1 MPLAH
6 WGSRAI
12 RRNLDDTVDEAT
24 HPQAFPAQP
33 PADLMG
39 RLRVRLRAEDN
50 ALVAYGFGKQRIAIP
65 APDIGAV
72 RTVQAYSTGGPVRSQ
87 ALLVFDHEDRILL
100 RARGLWE
107 TYGEVKR
114 VCRAAGVPSPE
125 HVSFSRYAT
134 STSRSASRSATASQR
149 RRARRAARRRRPPL
163 YQKASGYRRL
173 RTTPPGTTLS
183 MLAAIVAFCVI
194 VGLGGLAGVIPAVL
208 LPDWIGSVRV
218 LIGIVGV
225 ALGAAGGIWVFA
237 ALTHVVTDGLRW
249 AVASFEAM
257 VPAPPQR
264 FFRRRGNSDKWSGAV
279 TAGMILLVPALI
291 GWGPGVAIASGAH
304 GLSDSRLVAE
314 LRANGVAAPGFLI
327 DVPDYSTDSDGNTT
341 VTDVSTLEFTAQ
353 AQQWQDTDPSIGGR
367 PLPLDSGDPTAT
379 HVPVTV
385 VYDPSDPDTA
395 AARRQITG
403 SVWHGA
409 PTANVIV
416 GIIFT
421 LALPLLI
428 LSLVVRTR
436 RRRWLRNSKMLDEFV
451 TVG

>member
-1 MPLAH
+1 MPPEH
-6 WGSRAI
+6 WGNRAFQK
-12 RRNLDDTVDEAT
+12 NLDVSVDDPK
-24 HPQAFPAQP
+24 HPQAYPARH

-50 ALVAYGFGKQRIAIP
+50 AIVAYGFGKQRIAIP
-65 APDIGAV
+65 ASDVGAV
-72 RTVQAYSTGGPVRSQ
+72 RTVQAYYTGGPVRSQ
-87 ALLVFDHEDRILL
+87 ALLVFDHEDQILL

-134 STSRSASRSATASQR
+134 STSRSATASQR
-149 RRARRAARRRRPPL
+149 RRARRATRRQRPPL
-163 YQKASGYRRL
+163 YQKAPGYRRL
-173 RTTPPGTTLS
+173 RTTPRGTTLS
-183 MLAAIVAFCVI
+183 MLAAVVAFCVI
-194 VGLGGLAGVIPAVL
+194 VGLGGLVGVIPAVV

-257 VPAPPQR
+257 VPAPPKR
-264 FFRRRGNSDKWSGAV
+264 FFQRRGNSGKWAGAA
-279 TAGMILLVPALI
+279 TAGLILLVPALI
-291 GWGPGVAIASGAH
+291 GWGPGVAIASGVH

-327 DVPDYSTDSDGNTT
+327 DVPDYSTDSNGNTT

-367 PLPLDSGDPTAT
+367 PLPLDPGDPGAT
-379 HVPVTV
+379 HEPVTV